1 MDPIAELAE
10 FDRETVAQAKAVE
23 QQIQAEGFAAGHII
37 RDVRVFRVLMPWV
50 GTKRWDG
57 SAEGFT
63 FAEFETDKG
72 LVGIA
77 EGANSDAEE
86 LKSKVLGK
94 NPFDPH
100 IRADMGLAY
109 WDLIGKIANRPLG
122 QYLHE
127 LFALETPL
135 TERVPMSAYTWYS
148 FPDLNGE
155 NAVTFE
161 SYPTYVQDIIRTHGF
176 HNIKL
181 SMCDFEPQRY
191 VELVRNI
198 RAAVG
203 PDVDIRVDPHASWG
217 EAQAL
222 RFMREVED
230 YHLEWIEE
238 PVGGRFDHIFR
249 AGHRLRLLSTIP
261 ISSHAWL
268 PPLLPH
274 SDAKGRY
281 GDGTLDAALD
291 LDALRRW
298 QPADISAPDAYA
310 GPLALK
316 RYYDAARFM
325 GMGIGMHSAYELGPA
340 TAIRLHIAA
349 FTFPYEIPYHI
360 VWGRER
366 AFPPFSAHALDA
378 HYNQWADDVICGGK
392 MTYDQGFLAVP
403 KEPGLGVE
411 LDPERLRHY
420 AFSEEKA
427 AAHTRHIEQIRATH
441 LDVLG
446 WRVERGGWRRY
457 RMR

>member
-1 MDPIAELAE
+1 
-10 FDRETVAQAKAVE
+10 
-23 QQIQAEGFAAGHII
+23 
-37 RDVRVFRVLMPWV
+37 
-50 GTKRWDG
+50 
-57 SAEGFT
+57 
-63 FAEFETDKG
+63 
-72 LVGIA
+72 
-77 EGANSDAEE
+77 
-86 LKSKVLGK
+86 
-94 NPFDPH
+94 
-100 IRADMGLAY
+100 MGLAY

-127 LFALETPL
+127 CFALETPL
-135 TERVPMSAYTWYS
+135 AERVPMSAYTWYR

-161 SYPTYVQDIIRTHGF
+161 SYPSYVQEIIRTHGF
-176 HNIKL
+176 QNIKL

-203 PDVDIRVDPHASWG
+203 SDVDIRVDPHASWG

-230 YHLEWIEE
+230 YHPEWIEE
-238 PVGGRFDHIFR
+238 PVGGRFAHIFR

-268 PPLLPH
+268 PPLVPH
-274 SDAKGRY
+274 PSPKGRY
-281 GDGTLDAALD
+281 GDDALDAELD

-316 RYYDAARFM
+316 RYYDAARFL

-349 FTFPYEIPYHI
+349 FTFPYEMPYHI
-360 VWGRER
+360 VWRTRPRLSALLSARDRRALQPVGRRRDLRRQDGLRPRIPRR
-366 AFPPFSAHALDA
+366 AQGTGAGRRTRPRAPAPLCLQRRKGRSPYPPHRTDPRDPSRCARLAGGAQRLAALSRRARLFSLNHRNFNKPLRSRAGRAA
-378 HYNQWADDVICGGK
+378 G
-392 MTYDQGFLAVP
+392 
-403 KEPGLGVE
+403 
-411 LDPERLRHY
+411 ERLH
-420 AFSEEKA
+420 
-427 AAHTRHIEQIRATH
+427 
-441 LDVLG
+441 
-446 WRVERGGWRRY
+446 RGGSSSR
-457 RMR
+457 

>member
-1 MDPIAELAE
+1 
-10 FDRETVAQAKAVE
+10 
-23 QQIQAEGFAAGHII
+23 
-37 RDVRVFRVLMPWV
+37 
-50 GTKRWDG
+50 
-57 SAEGFT
+57 
-63 FAEFETDKG
+63 
-72 LVGIA
+72 
-77 EGANSDAEE
+77 
-86 LKSKVLGK
+86 
-94 NPFDPH
+94 
-100 IRADMGLAY
+100 
-109 WDLIGKIANRPLG
+109 
-122 QYLHE
+122 
-127 LFALETPL
+127 
-135 TERVPMSAYTWYS
+135 MSAYTWYS

-238 PVGGRFDHIFR
+238 PVGGRFNHIFR

-316 RYYDAARFM
+316 RYYDVARFM

-366 AFPPFSAHALDA
+366 AFPPFSAHAIDA

-392 MTYDQGFLAVP
+392 MTYDQGFLTVP

-411 LDPERLRHY
+411 LDRAQGARAGRRTRSRTPAPLRLQRREGRSPYPPHRTNPRDPSRR
-420 AFSEEKA
+420 AQLAGGAQRLA
-427 AAHTRHIEQIRATH
+427 ALSGALGSLTKPQRAGNC
-441 LDVLG
+441 VLG
-446 WRVERGGWRRY
+446 TNSLLRFTGFPCP
-457 RMR
+457 